1 LPTTDALPTAGE
13 VTLKENNAKG
23 KDWISRK
30 GRQDRT
36 FSSGPRKRTAD
47 RLVSTTDPDATPMR
61 VREGETK
68 LGYQAHYV
76 VDSGKARV
84 ILNVLS
90 LPRR

>member
-1 LPTTDALPTAGE
+1 M
-13 VTLKENNAKG
+13 
-23 KDWISRK
+23 
-30 GRQDRT
+30 
-36 FSSGPRKRTAD
+36 
-47 RLVSTTDPDATPMR
+47 STTDPDATPMR